1 MAAVARN
8 DLGGLDDRQRA
19 ALALADSFVTDPGR
33 IDGALRE
40 TILLHLGPAEI
51 VEVLFDVIACS
62 QQKVLVSLSLDS
74 PVDPEALT
82 SLDFDDEGHA
92 VVGSDGPWQRRI

>member
-1 MAAVARN
+1 VAAVARN
-8 DLGGLDDRQRA
+8 DLGGLDDRRRA

-51 VEVLFDVIACS
+51 VEVLFDVIAWS
-62 QQKVLVSLSLDS
+62 KQKVLVSLRIDAV
-74 PVDPEALT
+74 VDPDAFTPLG
-82 SLDFDDEGHA
+82 FDAAGKP
-92 VVGSDGPWQRRI
+92 VVG

>member
-1 MAAVARN
+1 VAAVARN

-51 VEVLFDVIACS
+51 VEVLFDVIAWS
-62 QQKVLVSLSLDS
+62 KQKVLVSLRIDAV
-74 PVDPEALT
+74 VDPDAFTPLG
-82 SLDFDDEGHA
+82 FDAAGKP
-92 VVGSDGPWQRRI
+92 VIG

>member
-51 VEVLFDVIACS
+51 VEVLFDVIAWS
-62 QQKVLVSLSLDS
+62 KQKVLVSLRIDAV
-74 PVDPEALT
+74 VDPDAFTPLG
-82 SLDFDDEGHA
+82 FDAAGKP
-92 VVGSDGPWQRRI
+92 VIG

>member
-51 VEVLFDVIACS
+51 VEVLFDVIAWS
-62 QQKVLVSLSLDS
+62 KQKVLVSLRIDAV
-74 PVDPEALT
+74 VDPDAFTPLG
-82 SLDFDDEGHA
+82 FDAAGKP
-92 VVGSDGPWQRRI
+92 VVG